1 MPAPMNLKGDIASG
15 RNPNTD
21 RPNHAS
27 SKPTW
32 SFHERYQS
40 DAEFKRQVDEAR
52 QRSAAERS
60 LNALQT
66 SLDLSRGKG
75 KKLY

>member
-1 MPAPMNLKGDIASG
+1 MKGDLTSG
-15 RNPNTD
+15 ANPNTD

-32 SFHERYQS
+32 SFHERYAS

-52 QRSAAERS
+52 KRAAREHGTV
-60 LNALQT
+60 ALKT
-66 SLDLSRGKG
+66 SLDLTRGKG
-75 KKLY
+75 TKLY

>member
-1 MPAPMNLKGDIASG
+1 MKGDLTSG
-15 RNPNTD
+15 ANPNTD

-32 SFHERYQS
+32 SFHERYAS

-52 QRSAAERS
+52 KRSTSERNTVALKNS
-60 LNALQT
+60 LNMTQ
-66 SLDLSRGKG
+66 GKRP
-75 KKLY
+75 KLY